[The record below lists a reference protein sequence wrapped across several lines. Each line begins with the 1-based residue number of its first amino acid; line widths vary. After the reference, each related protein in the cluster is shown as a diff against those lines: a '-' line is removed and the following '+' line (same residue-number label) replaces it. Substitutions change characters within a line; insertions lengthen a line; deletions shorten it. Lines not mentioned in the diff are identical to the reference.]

1 MAKVAGTATLVLAVA
16 AMGSGCATGYNGS
29 GGGSASTKQAAGS
42 GGSTSSVPSS
52 AVELTTLPDY
62 SWASYGLNTHGSL
75 GVITASDLA
84 VGDGCSLSSSFNA
97 TPSSSANELVVE
109 LPGTSPCPVGSYAI
123 DGACTADG
131 NGRNAGRACATF
143 RVWDESGSM
152 TGYSIARSGTI
163 QVSGDSATCTV
174 SMSIGFGDA
183 GEVDTTFVVIQRATQ
198 PWCAE

>member
-1 MAKVAGTATLVLAVA
+1 MATGAAAALILTVATVGA
-16 AMGSGCATGYNGS
+16 GCAEGFNGS
-29 GGGSASTKQAAGS
+29 GGGSATTKQAAGS
-42 GGSTSSVPSS
+42 GGSTSSAPSS

-62 SWASYGLNTHGSL
+62 AWQSYGLNTHGSL

-84 VGDGCSLSSSFNA
+84 VADGCSLSSSFNA
-97 TPSSSANELVVE
+97 TPSASATELVVE

-131 NGRNAGRACATF
+131 HGRNQGRACATF
-143 RVWDESGSM
+143 RVWDEGTMS
-152 TGYSIARSGTI
+152 GYSIARSGTI
-163 QVSGDSATCTV
+163 QVSGDSSTCTV
-174 SMSIGFGDA
+174 NMSIGFGDA